1 MWDWAQFK
9 AKVSMA
15 KSEMRLI
22 DFMLLAAL
30 CALQYPLWFGTGS
43 WLNAGELHQKLDSR
57 LAVLQKL
64 ETRNDHLEAKVVSL
78 QSGDR
83 AVEELA
89 RRHLGMVS
97 KGEIFVWVIPA
108 KSQNTDDSSVPAE
121 IS

>member
-1 MWDWAQFK
+1 MFDWAQFK
-9 AKVSMA
+9 AKVNTA
-15 KSEMRLI
+15 KSEMRLV

-43 WLNAGELHQKLDSR
+43 WLNVGELHHKLESKEV
-57 LAVLQKL
+57 VLKKL

-97 KGEIFVWVIPA
+97 KGEIFIWVIPA
-108 KSQNTDDSSVPAE
+108 TENS
-121 IS
+121 

>member
-9 AKVSMA
+9 AKVNVA

-43 WLNAGELHQKLDSR
+43 WLNVGELHEKLDTR
-57 LAVLQKL
+57 MVVLKKL
-64 ETRNDHLEAKVVSL
+64 ETRNDQLEAKVVSL

-108 KSQNTDDSSVPAE
+108 KSRNTASAPVEVS
-121 IS
+121 